1 MTLAF
6 WCVLVA
12 IVLPYATVGI
22 AKWRRDY
29 DNSAPRDWLLTLDG
43 RRKRAYHAHLNHF
56 EALPAFAAAVII
68 AHQAR
73 APQGWVDAL
82 AVAFIAFRV
91 AYTWAYLADRATL
104 RSLLWMGGIGC
115 VFALFVAAALA
126 A

>member
-1 MTLAF
+1 MTIAF

-12 IVLPYATVGI
+12 IVLPYGTVGI

-29 DNSAPRDWLLTLDG
+29 DNNAPRDWLLKLEG
-43 RRKRAYHAHLNHF
+43 RRRRAYHAHLNHF
-56 EALPAFAAAVII
+56 EAMPAFAAAVII
-68 AHQAR
+68 AHLAR
-73 APQGWVDAL
+73 APQGWSDAL
-82 AVAFIAFRV
+82 AVAFVAFRV

-115 VFALFVAAALA
+115 VFALFAAAALA